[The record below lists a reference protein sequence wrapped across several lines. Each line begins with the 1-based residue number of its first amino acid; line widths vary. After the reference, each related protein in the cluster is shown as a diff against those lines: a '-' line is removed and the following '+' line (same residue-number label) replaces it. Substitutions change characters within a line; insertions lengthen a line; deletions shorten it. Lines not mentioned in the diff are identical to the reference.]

1 MFAASVASFAP
12 LLGCGLMMVVCM
24 GPMLSQRVRGWF
36 HGGDSEAAPGVSSDA
51 GTAAEVAAL
60 RREVA
65 ELRAQQAA
73 EAPEG
78 AER

>member
-1 MFAASVASFAP
+1 MFAASVAGFLP
-12 LLGCGLMMVVCM
+12 LLGCGLMMLVCM

-36 HGGDSEAAPGVSSDA
+36 HREADADASPGVASDA

-65 ELRAQQAA
+65 ELR
-73 EAPEG
+73 PTG
-78 AER
+78 TS